1 MRLPPGMMPSGL
13 DKHGNLTI
21 TPEERQAII
30 SQSPVHYKDTKR
42 FTQMRKME
50 LRYNDIETN
59 ASTYQT
65 FNLAL
70 SVGFR
75 ATVMGTRVKVNGVTQ
90 INKSPWTNTSGV
102 DYYFSNNYRKIN
114 IRKPHAPSGVAYG
127 VTLIDGDVIIKVGEY
142 YIKDIYAYMNALSN
156 FKDGDEIILVI
167 LRNGKEIEF
176 KVKF

>member
-1 MRLPPGMMPSGL
+1 MITELQGFKGSTRKYTAPVSESVFSGDQLQFYSNVSGSLKDGRQDKMPFTMNMRSGRATGEQ
-13 DKHGNLTI
+13 HV
-21 TPEERQAII
+21 
-30 SQSPVHYKDTKR
+30 VHYKDTKR

-127 VTLIDGDVIIKVGEY
+127 VTLIDGDVIQIEHQT
-142 YIKDIYAYMNALSN
+142 
-156 FKDGDEIILVI
+156 EIT
-167 LRNGKEIEF
+167 
-176 KVKF
+176 

>member
-1 MRLPPGMMPSGL
+1 MITELQGFKGSTRKYTAPISESAFSGDQLQFYSNVSGSLKDGRQDKMPFTMNMRSGRATGEQ
-13 DKHGNLTI
+13 HV
-21 TPEERQAII
+21 
-30 SQSPVHYKDTKR
+30 VHYKDTKR

-127 VTLIDGDVIIKVGEY
+127 VTLIDGDVIQIEHQT
-142 YIKDIYAYMNALSN
+142 
-156 FKDGDEIILVI
+156 EIL
-167 LRNGKEIEF
+167 
-176 KVKF
+176 